1 MMVFPTPIRVLLGLQ
16 SPQPGAE
23 EKKATEHNER
33 DSRPGSSS
41 PFLFFIFCESSGH
54 LLTLSEPSFLLPHL
68 PDSPVPVPA
77 NPLTL
82 YLVKCTGNSPEL
94 PLPREVESS
103 PPLSRACCVSLGN
116 CLSLSEPSF
125 PCLPLLISA
134 DKRHGASQ
142 WYHLSAGEATA
153 GGGQH

>member
-1 MMVFPTPIRVLLGLQ
+1 MRSPAHKTPSEQVGSASCQ
-16 SPQPGAE
+16 AHENKEGSP
-23 EKKATEHNER
+23 
-33 DSRPGSSS
+33 
-41 PFLFFIFCESSGH
+41 
-54 LLTLSEPSFLLPHL
+54 LLPGI
-68 PDSPVPVPA
+68 PRSAEGPFPA
-77 NPLTL
+77 L